1 MKIMKMKTVA
11 DADVQTMRL
20 LVSGLTD
27 SFSSSSYSQ
36 VHTKWGRKL
45 DSSESTRQISLLFIG
60 SNKRCPCKDV
70 IHGLRLGSH
79 GLSLDQVPLN
89 WNELT

>member
-1 MKIMKMKTVA
+1 MKMKTVA

-27 SFSSSSYSQ
+27 SLLVPALTQSQ

-45 DSSESTRQISLLFIG
+45 DSSKSTRQISLLFTG